1 MKQYD
6 KQYCEI
12 YPILKQVIGWLQEH
26 YPHDTYFV
34 IDSIGATMYHKRSV
48 FAMDDDFFTVSKKE
62 ENKNGEGGQHEG
74 GGIALERVSGE
85 AEEAQG
91 KKQVKT
97 VCTSRVL

>member
-62 ENKNGEGGQHEG
+62 ENKNGEGGQHE
-74 GGIALERVSGE
+74 RVD
-85 AEEAQG
+85 
-91 KKQVKT
+91 
-97 VCTSRVL
+97 